1 MKPWMP
7 FQIQSVSSWEELRRF
22 CSQGFQNLYNALN
35 GRIGFTDNIYCQ
47 IIEVSQINL
56 TDTTIPHTLG
66 KVPIGFIVLKS
77 DTEPVIYNGTTQW
90 TDTNIYLRAAPFVG
104 LNVKIAIL
112 GG

>member
-22 CSQGFQNLYNALN
+22 CSQGFQNLFLALN

-47 IIEVSQINL
+47 IVDVTLPLGN
-56 TDTTIPHTLG
+56 TAVAHTFG
-66 KVPIGFIVLKS
+66 KVPIGFLVLTKNANV
-77 DTEPVIYNGTTQW
+77 DIWQVTEW
-90 TDTNIYLRAAPFVG
+90 TDTYIYLQVNNTVTA
-104 LNVKIAIL
+104 KIAII